1 MAAQHGK
8 AHTENDGKRVRDEY
22 GALTPLFHRL
32 TTLTDDDP
40 KRAGLR
46 DQLITGYLPLARH
59 IAQRYSGKGIAKEDL
74 LQVASVGL
82 IHAVDRF
89 DPARGSDFLSFAVPT
104 MMGEV
109 RRHFRDTTWPMRV
122 PRRLQELRLAIN
134 QAGADL
140 TQELGRPVTNADLA
154 RRLDVT
160 EAEIEKGMEARQA
173 FRSVS
178 LDEPAFQDSGTGALS
193 DTIGEDDLALELVVD
208 HEALVPLLQDL
219 PAREQRILALRFY
232 GEKTQAQIGEEVG
245 ISQMHVSRLLKGT
258 LDDLREHLLTAP
270 R

>member
-1 MAAQHGK
+1 MEPQHGK
-8 AHTENDGKRVRDEY
+8 SGGKRVRDEY
-22 GALTPLFHRL
+22 KALAPLFDRMAAL
-32 TTLTDDDP
+32 GDDDP
-40 KRAGLR
+40 ARADLR
-46 DQLITGYLPLARH
+46 DRLITGHLPLAVH

-89 DPARGSDFLSFAVPT
+89 DPGRGSDFLSYAVPT

-134 QAGADL
+134 QASADL
-140 TQELGRPVTNADLA
+140 AQELGRPATNADLA
-154 RRLDVT
+154 AHLGVT
-160 EAEIEKGMEARQA
+160 EAEIEEGMEARQA

-178 LDEPAFQDSGTGALS
+178 LDEPAFQDADSGALCES
-193 DTIGEDDLALELVVD
+193 IGEDDLALELVVN
-208 HEALVPLLQDL
+208 HEALLPLLQDL
-219 PAREQRILALRFY
+219 PPREQRILALRFY
-232 GEKTQAQIGEEVG
+232 DEMTQAQIGEAVG
-245 ISQMHVSRLLKGT
+245 ISQMHVSRLLKET
-258 LDDLREHLLTAP
+258 LEDLREHLLIAP